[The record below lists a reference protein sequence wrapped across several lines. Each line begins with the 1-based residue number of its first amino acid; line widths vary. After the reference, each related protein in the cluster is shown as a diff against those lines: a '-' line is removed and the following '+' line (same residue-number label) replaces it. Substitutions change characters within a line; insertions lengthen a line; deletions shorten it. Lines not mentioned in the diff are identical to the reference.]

1 MTVSGAETV
10 PVEVVPSGFALG
22 AEIRGVDARKA
33 LAPET
38 AAALRE
44 AWKQHFVLLFRG
56 QTGLTDE
63 QLIAFTEVFGPL
75 QDAPNSEV
83 TADFGSF
90 RDVPKEVTIISNI
103 EVDGRPIGAL
113 GAGEADWHT
122 DMSFIEEPPA
132 GSCLYAIEVPPAGGN
147 TAFTNMHRALDT
159 LDSDTANAVKEAW
172 CVHDESLTST
182 GAQRRGVPEVTDV
195 RETPGARHPVL
206 RTHPDTGRKAL
217 FLGRRRNAWLVGFD
231 VEESERLLDRLW
243 THAADQGH
251 VWEHRWRAGDIVLW
265 DNRAVMH
272 RRDPFDP
279 ATRRLMH
286 RTQVAGSRPY

>member
-1 MTVSGAETV
+1 MTAGAGTM
-10 PVEVVPSGFALG
+10 PIEVVPTGFALG
-22 AEIRGVDARKA
+22 AEIRGIDVRSEPS
-33 LAPET
+33 PEVGE
-38 AAALRE
+38 ALRE
-44 AWKQHFVLLFRG
+44 AWKQHLVLLFRG
-56 QTGLTDE
+56 QTGLSDE
-63 QLIAFTEVFGPL
+63 ELIAFTRVFGPL
-75 QDAPNSEV
+75 QEAPNSEV
-83 TADFGSF
+83 TAGFGSF
-90 RDVPKEVTIISNI
+90 SDVPPEVTIISNI
-103 EVDGRPIGAL
+103 EVDGRQIGAL

-132 GSCLYAIEVPPAGGN
+132 GSCLYAIEIPPAGDN
-147 TAFTNMHRALDT
+147 TCLTNMHRALDT
-159 LDSDTANAVKEAW
+159 LDSETADAVKDAR

-182 GAQRRGVPEVTDV
+182 GAQRQGVPAVTDV

-231 VEESERLLDRLW
+231 VGESERLLDRLW
-243 THAADQGH
+243 SHAADESH
-251 VWEHRWRAGDIVLW
+251 VWEHRWREGDIVLW

-286 RTQVAGSRPY
+286 RTQVKGGRPY

>member
-1 MTVSGAETV
+1 MTADAGTM
-10 PVEVVPSGFALG
+10 PIEVVPTGFALG
-22 AEIRGVDARKA
+22 AEIRGINVRSEPS
-33 LAPET
+33 PEVGE
-38 AAALRE
+38 ALRE
-44 AWKQHFVLLFRG
+44 AWKQHLVLLFRG
-56 QTGLTDE
+56 QSGLSDE
-63 QLIAFTEVFGPL
+63 ELIAFTRVFGPL
-75 QDAPNSEV
+75 QEAPNSEV
-83 TADFGSF
+83 TAGFGSF
-90 RDVPKEVTIISNI
+90 SDVPPEVTIISNI
-103 EVDGRPIGAL
+103 EVDGRQIGAL

-132 GSCLYAIEVPPAGGN
+132 GSCLYAIEIPPAGGN
-147 TAFTNMHRALDT
+147 TCFTNMHRALDT
-159 LDSDTANAVKEAW
+159 LDSETADAVKDAR

-182 GAQRRGVPEVTDV
+182 GAQRQGVPAVTDV

-243 THAADQGH
+243 THAADEGH
-251 VWEHRWRAGDIVLW
+251 VWEHRWRVGDIVLW

-279 ATRRLMH
+279 TTRRLMH
-286 RTQVAGSRPY
+286 RTQVAGGRPF

>member
-1 MTVSGAETV
+1 MTAGADNMSI
-10 PVEVVPSGFALG
+10 EVVPTGFALG
-22 AEIRGVDARKA
+22 AEIRGIDVRRK
-33 LAPET
+33 LPPE
-38 AAALRE
+38 ASEALRE
-44 AWKQHFVLLFRG
+44 AWKQHLVLLFRG

-63 QLIAFTEVFGPL
+63 ELIAFTRVFGPL
-75 QDAPNSEV
+75 QAAPNSEV
-83 TADFGSF
+83 TAGFGSF
-90 RDVPKEVTIISNI
+90 RDVPPEVTIISNI
-103 EVDGRPIGAL
+103 EVDGRQIGAL

-132 GSCLYAIEVPPAGGN
+132 GSCLYAIEIPPAGGN

-159 LDSDTANAVKEAW
+159 LEEETADTVRDAR

-182 GAQRRGVPEVTDV
+182 GAQRQGVPPVADV
-195 RETPGARHPVL
+195 RETPGASHPVL

-243 THAADQGH
+243 THAADASH
-251 VWEHRWRAGDIVLW
+251 VWEHRWREGDIVLW

-279 ATRRLMH
+279 ETRRLMH
-286 RTQVAGSRPY
+286 RTQVAGGRPY

>member
-1 MTVSGAETV
+1 MTAGAEAMPIEIV
-10 PVEVVPSGFALG
+10 PTGFALG
-22 AEIRGVDARKA
+22 AEIRGIDVRRE
-33 LAPET
+33 LPPE
-38 AAALRE
+38 AGEALRE
-44 AWKQHFVLLFRG
+44 AWKQHLVLLFRG
-56 QTGLTDE
+56 QTGLSDGE
-63 QLIAFTEVFGPL
+63 LIAFTRVFGPL
-75 QDAPNSEV
+75 QEAPNSEV
-83 TADFGSF
+83 TAGFGSF
-90 RDVPKEVTIISNI
+90 SDVPPEVTVISNI
-103 EVDGRPIGAL
+103 EVNGRQIGAL

-132 GSCLYAIEVPPAGGN
+132 GSCLYAIEIPPAGGN
-147 TAFTNMHRALDT
+147 TSFANMHRALDT
-159 LDSDTANAVKEAW
+159 LDGETADAVKDAR

-182 GAQRRGVPEVTDV
+182 GAQRQGVPAVSDL

-231 VEESERLLDRLW
+231 VRESERLLDRLW
-243 THAADQGH
+243 THAADKAH
-251 VWEHRWRAGDIVLW
+251 VWEHRWREGDIVLW

-286 RTQVAGSRPY
+286 RTQVRGGRPC

>member
-1 MTVSGAETV
+1 MTASGAGPA

-22 AEIRGVDARKA
+22 AEIRGIDARKPLPA
-33 LAPET
+33 E
-38 AAALRE
+38 AAEALRE
-44 AWKQHFVLLFRG
+44 AWKQHLVLLFRG
-56 QTGLTDE
+56 QAGLTDE
-63 QLIAFTEVFGPL
+63 ALIAFTQVFGPL
-75 QDAPNSEV
+75 QEAPNSEV
-83 TADFGSF
+83 TAGFGSF
-90 RDVPKEVTIISNI
+90 ADVPPEVTIISNI

-122 DMSFIEEPPA
+122 DMSFIPEPPA

-159 LDSDTANAVKEAW
+159 LDGETAAAVKDAR

-182 GAQRRGVPEVTDV
+182 GARRQGIAEVTDV
-195 RETPGARHPVL
+195 RRTPGARHPVL

-243 THAADQGH
+243 SHAADEAH
-251 VWEHRWRAGDIVLW
+251 VWEHRWREGDIVLW

-286 RTQVAGSRPY
+286 RTQVRGGRPF

>member
-1 MTVSGAETV
+1 MTAGAETM
-10 PVEVVPSGFALG
+10 PIEVIPTGFALG
-22 AEIRGVDARKA
+22 AEIRGIDVRSEPS
-33 LAPET
+33 PE
-38 AAALRE
+38 AGEALRE
-44 AWKQHFVLLFRG
+44 AWKQHLVLLFRG
-56 QTGLTDE
+56 QTGLSDE
-63 QLIAFTEVFGPL
+63 ELIAFTRVFGPL
-75 QDAPNSEV
+75 QEAPNSEV
-83 TADFGSF
+83 TAGFGSF
-90 RDVPKEVTIISNI
+90 ADVPPEVTIISNI
-103 EVDGRPIGAL
+103 EVDGRQIGAL

-132 GSCLYAIEVPPAGGN
+132 GSCLYAIEIPPAGGN
-147 TAFTNMHRALDT
+147 TCFTNMHRALDT
-159 LDSDTANAVKEAW
+159 LDSETADAVKDAR

-182 GAQRRGVPEVTDV
+182 GAQRQGVPAVTDV

-231 VEESERLLDRLW
+231 VGESERLLDRLW
-243 THAADQGH
+243 SHAADESH
-251 VWEHRWRAGDIVLW
+251 IWEHRWREGDIVLW

-286 RTQVAGSRPY
+286 RTQVKGGRPY

>member
-1 MTVSGAETV
+1 MTSAGTV
-10 PVEVVPSGFALG
+10 PIEVVPTGFALG
-22 AEIRGVDARKA
+22 AEIRGIDVRKP
-33 LAPET
+33 LPPET

-44 AWKQHFVLLFRG
+44 AWKQHLVLLFRG
-56 QTGLTDE
+56 QAGLNDE
-63 QLIAFTEVFGPL
+63 ELIAFTRVFGPL
-75 QDAPNSEV
+75 QEAPNSEV
-83 TADFGSF
+83 TAGFGSF
-90 RDVPKEVTIISNI
+90 SDVPPEVTIISNI
-103 EVDGRPIGAL
+103 EVDGRQIGAL

-132 GSCLYAIEVPPAGGN
+132 GSCLYAIEIPPAGGN
-147 TAFTNMHRALDT
+147 TSFTNMHRALDT
-159 LDSDTANAVKEAW
+159 LDAETADAVKDAR

-182 GAQRRGVPEVTDV
+182 GAQRQGVPPVADV

-217 FLGRRRNAWLVGFD
+217 FLGRRRNAWLVGFE
-231 VEESERLLDRLW
+231 VGKSEDLLDRLW
-243 THAADQGH
+243 AHAADEAH
-251 VWEHRWRAGDIVLW
+251 VWEHRWREGDIVLW

-286 RTQVAGSRPY
+286 RTQVAGGRPY